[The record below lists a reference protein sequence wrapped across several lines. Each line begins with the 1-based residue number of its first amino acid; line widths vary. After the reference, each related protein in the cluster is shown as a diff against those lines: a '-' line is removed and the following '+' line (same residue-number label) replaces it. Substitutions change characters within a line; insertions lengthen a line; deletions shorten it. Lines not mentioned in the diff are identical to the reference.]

1 MTRPTPRA
9 DKIAAIL
16 ADGPAT
22 TAEINA
28 ELAWPRKLIA
38 AHLSAMARRG
48 QVRGELMGR
57 DHHSRKLWALTPDS
71 ADHLPQVAGESEHA

>member
-1 MTRPTPRA
+1 MKRIAPKA
-9 DKIAAIL
+9 DKIAAVL
-16 ADGPAT
+16 AEGPAT
-22 TAEINA
+22 TAEINT
-28 ELAWPRKLIA
+28 ELAWPRKLLA

-57 DHHSRKLWALTPDS
+57 DHHSRKLWTLTPAG